1 MKCLESQIELQPLDT
16 LLPPPPPPQ
25 EECPEALLEEQDLQ
39 ALRNALWPP
48 APPPDEEGAAAAEA
62 APAAPTPAE
71 PARFSKIGKTDEP
84 GKRRGGGG
92 GGEAGEPSFMTADT
106 FEEAVGDIQAK
117 QAAALEALVG
127 EYFENLGDRAIT
139 RLEGARGLHAK
150 VA

>member
-25 EECPEALLEEQDLQ
+25 EECPEALLEEQDVQ

-62 APAAPTPAE
+62 APTPAQ
-71 PARFSKIGKTDEP
+71 PARFTKIGKTDEP
-84 GKRRGGGG
+84 GKRRSGGGG

-106 FEEAVGDIQAK
+106 FEEAVGDIQVK

-127 EYFENLGDRAIT
+127 QYFENLGDRAIT
-139 RLEGARGLHAK
+139 RLEGARDLHTQAP
-150 VA
+150 

>member
-1 MKCLESQIELQPLDT
+1 M
-16 LLPPPPPPQ
+16 
-25 EECPEALLEEQDLQ
+25 Q

-62 APAAPTPAE
+62 ALAAPTPAE
-71 PARFSKIGKTDEP
+71 PARFTKIGKTDEP
-84 GKRRGGGG
+84 GKRRGGG

-139 RLEGARGLHAK
+139 RLEGARGLHTQ